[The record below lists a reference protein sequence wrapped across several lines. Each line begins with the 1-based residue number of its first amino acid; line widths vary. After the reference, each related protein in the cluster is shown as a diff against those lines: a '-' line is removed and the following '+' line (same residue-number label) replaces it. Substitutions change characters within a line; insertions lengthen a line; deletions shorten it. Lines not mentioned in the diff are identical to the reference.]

1 MNVSGLLMT
10 AIITLLNV
18 LVFACLWQAFFSLVG
33 TNHSAQLLP
42 EKISEGE

>member
-10 AIITLLNV
+10 VSIALLNV
-18 LVFACLWQAFFSLVG
+18 LIFACLWQAFFYLGWTHRSV
-33 TNHSAQLLP
+33 QFLP